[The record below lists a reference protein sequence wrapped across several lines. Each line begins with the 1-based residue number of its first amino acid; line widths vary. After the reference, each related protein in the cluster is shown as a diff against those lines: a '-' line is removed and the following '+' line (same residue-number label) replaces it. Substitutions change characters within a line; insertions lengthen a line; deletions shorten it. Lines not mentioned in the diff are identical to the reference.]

1 MSMRGGYCRFAM
13 ESKSFNLSVEVV
25 GRNLR
30 GVIEARGKGLSTWIR
45 FGDLGLRYLL
55 EGVEHCCRDEDLV
68 RWSKAWEEVHVG
80 A

>member
-68 RWSKAWEEVHVG
+68 RWSQAWEEVHVG